1 MNRSELIT
9 LLQIERGLRIAAC
22 YIADSITVTRG
33 DDYPAPH
40 GTRIHKPGQDYPKIY
55 HYKIPPGMAVEA
67 DDMVALPVRDGEL
80 VIGRVAS
87 IYTDIPD
94 GVDLSQN
101 RYNLRYI
108 MDVIRPDLHDM
119 AVAEE
124 NAAMSQV
131 RQAEVRRK
139 LKDFQQSAGIDLD
152 TIKLPSLAALA
163 PVTATETPDVPDT
176 DYPEASD

>member
-9 LLQIERGLRIAAC
+9 LLQIERGMRIATC
-22 YIADSITVTRG
+22 YITDSITVTRE
-33 DDYPAPH
+33 DIEMQALH
-40 GTRIHKPGQDYPKIY
+40 GKRMFKPGTDYPKPY
-55 HYKIPPGMAVEA
+55 HYKIPPGLHVEEG
-67 DDMVALPVRDGEL
+67 DMVALPVRDREI
-80 VIGRVAS
+80 VIGRVHA
-87 IYTDIPD
+87 IHTDIPD

-124 NAAMSQV
+124 NAAMTQV

-139 LKDFQQSAGIDLD
+139 LTEFQQSAGIDLD
-152 TIKLPSLAALA
+152 TIKLPSLAA
-163 PVTATETPDVPDT
+163 PTPETADASDLIDTETPD
-176 DYPEASD
+176 